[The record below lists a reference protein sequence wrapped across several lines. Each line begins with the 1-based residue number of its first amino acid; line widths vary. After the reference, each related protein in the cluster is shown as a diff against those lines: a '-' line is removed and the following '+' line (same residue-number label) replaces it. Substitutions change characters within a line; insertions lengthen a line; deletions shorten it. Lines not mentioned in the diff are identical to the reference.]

1 MKTTVEIKK
10 LGINGEGIAYIN
22 RKVCFV
28 KGAIVGEVVEIET
41 TQPKNKNF
49 YIGTLL
55 KIVKPSA
62 SRIKSVCYASNECLG
77 CQLLHVSYEEQLKHK
92 KALIKESLNKYT
104 GIDLSYVK
112 FHDVIGLHQKKHFL
126 MYADLPIVEF
136 KGKIT
141 FGIYQ
146 RESKY
151 LTIMTDCMKHHPLIN
166 QTLHELEDILNNNNC
181 KAYNDKFK
189 KGLRFIKIRVL
200 QDKVQIV
207 FITGKDGLKDE
218 VVKDIKNLKQ
228 VNALF
233 MSINTSKYQDFEEQG
248 YKKIFGNTKNEYIYN
263 DQKYLVSIKSNL
275 PHNQEA
281 YEIKNK
287 VIKTML
293 KDSHKIISLNCQL
306 GILELSLDQ
315 EVVAID
321 EKRDHIEDAKYNAR
335 ALQKHDKTFVYGNI
349 ETKVVPYSKKKI
361 YDTFIIHNEKNG
373 MPDSLKDTLRLAKA
387 EKIIYIS
394 ISPSTMAKDI
404 QDLSKYYRVVE
415 IKPIDSHLYQS
426 YVTSVVKLVRK

>member
-1 MKTTVEIKK
+1 MKTIVEIKK
-10 LGINGEGIAYIN
+10 LGINGEGIGYIN
-22 RKVCFV
+22 RKVCFI
-28 KGAIVGEVVEIET
+28 KGAIVGEQVEIET
-41 TQPKNKNF
+41 IQPKGKNY
-49 YIGTLL
+49 YIGNLL
-55 KIVKPSA
+55 KIIKPSPA
-62 SRIKSVCYASNECLG
+62 RVKSSCRESNECLG
-77 CQLLHVSYEEQLKHK
+77 CQLLHMSYSEQLKHK
-92 KALIKESLNKYT
+92 KALIKESINKYT
-104 GIDLSYVK
+104 GIDLSYVE
-112 FHDVIGLHQKKHFL
+112 FHDVIGLSQKKQFL
-126 MYADLPIVEF
+126 MYVDLPIVEF

-151 LTIMTDCMKHHPLIN
+151 LTIMTDCMKYHPLIN
-166 QTLHELEDILNNNNC
+166 QTLHELEEILNRNNC

-189 KGLRFIKIRVL
+189 KGLRFIKMRVL
-200 QDKVQIV
+200 QNKVQLV

-218 VVKDIKNLKQ
+218 IVKEIKSLKQ

-233 MSINTSKYQDFEEQG
+233 MSINTSKYQDFEQQG
-248 YKKIFGNTKNEYIYN
+248 YKKIFGNTKNEYIY
-263 DQKYLVSIKSNL
+263 DDKKYLVSIKSNL

-293 KDSHKIISLNCQL
+293 KGSQRIISLNCQL

-315 EVVAID
+315 EVIAID
-321 EKRDHIEDAKYNAR
+321 EKREHIEDAKYNAR
-335 ALQKHDKTFVYGNI
+335 VLNKDNVKFVCGNI
-349 ETKVVPYSKKKI
+349 ETKVIPFSKKKI

-373 MPDSLKDTLRLAKA
+373 MPDGLKDTLRLAKV
-387 EKIIYIS
+387 EKIIYTS

-404 QDLSKYYRVVE
+404 QDLSKYYRITE
-415 IKPIDSHLYQS
+415 IKAIDSHLYQS